1 MKIPK
6 DKSFTKL
13 TLPHSKSSVPATTE
27 SPIKPSIKTDFSNIQ
42 TVQARLNLINEAAMP
57 LPEPISATV
66 GILANIGAGWLITLI
81 GAQIIKAFSSDVIK
95 PLAEYYSEELYV
107 HFDSKRGIAINKIKN
122 ADLSKENIPNMVS
135 KTELMLKQLL
145 IASANDENARK
156 NLEKQIEEVTA
167 ILEALYDLK
176 HISTKDKVIRD
187 SGLRGWQSND
197 YLLRGSE
204 AIVSGLTF
212 QFTNAK
218 NAVLG
223 GNGLSSRADWIQY
236 ESASDCIA
244 AILEEKHTGRFGF
257 LSKNT
262 QRSLERI
269 LALNWNTPL
278 EASTDKTKKYEGSM
292 IPSSKRSISFRE
304 GIYDAILD
312 SLDEEKDDPLQLKSQ
327 IENVEQEKRIK
338 VQDYRDALL
347 RAFDIEMS
355 LEGATSSLPD
365 SKHGEGKSSLSV
377 CNKIKMILEK
387 SAIPPELWSAAAK
400 NAKVKQEQRKRDC
413 EAFCKW
419 GIELFPVDFKNAE
432 NILREAFADGNLTDE
447 QIKDINKLRTLLKNH
462 YESEREIELDFTSL
476 LNFMELEFPT
486 GTNKLTQKNYGKGI
500 LFLSAISK
508 FLFTQVTVGKDQK
521 LRIDCLDNDM
531 KTVLR
536 DNILRPIIQDHKDF
550 DNITRD
556 SNFFLSP
563 KLNSIPGI
571 ATQIYQRMEPNSI
584 VSETKINQMVIG
596 SITENLYGNS
606 SEPKAGFLLS
616 GPDSQELNNYI
627 CKISN
632 TLAMPIVKLSRDMI
646 SEKNGNFYIEMRD
659 DCKSLFSGDSLEKL
673 EIAYGKSLPIGVFF
687 ELIDNIH
694 INQQRLYVI
703 LHMDEVHE
711 YLKPRTD
718 DEGYLYPATD
728 LEQDL
733 TRSLLSLIEDSKI
746 RSSKKARTLTIFMT
760 STKIQ
765 SSSFDLATIDEN
777 GYSPEGWLT
786 LRSFIS
792 NGTARPGRIDHKIF
806 SFHRSGSESI
816 QEKPKI
822 DEDTAKSTKA
832 LKIIIGRLVEILRSK
847 SYGEEIDY
855 AKIAPL
861 IKGMNIKEVEKII
874 IEKTPNALTTEN
886 IIQAFTTKN

>member
-1 MKIPK
+1 MKIQR
-6 DKSFTKL
+6 DKPFTKL
-13 TLPHSKSSVPATTE
+13 ILPYSRDLNPNETE

-42 TVQARLNLINEAAMP
+42 AVQTRLNLTNEAAMP

-81 GAQIIKAFSSDVIK
+81 GAQIIKSFSSDVIK
-95 PLAEYYSEELYV
+95 PLAEYYSEELYI
-107 HFDSKRGIAINKIKN
+107 HFDSKRDIAINRIKN

-156 NLEKQIEEVTA
+156 NLEEQIEEVTA

-197 YLLRGSE
+197 YILRGSE

-223 GNGLSSRADWIQY
+223 GIGLSSRADWIQY

-278 EASTDKTKKYEGSM
+278 EASTDKKKYEGSM
-292 IPSSKRSISFRE
+292 IPSYKRSISFRE

-312 SLDEEKDDPLQLKSQ
+312 SLDKEKDDPLRLKSQ

-355 LEGATSSLPD
+355 LEGATSSIPD
-365 SKHGEGKSSLSV
+365 SKHGEGKFSLSV

-387 SAIPPELWSAAAK
+387 SAIPSELWSAQAK
-400 NAKVKQEQRKRDC
+400 EASARQEQRKRDC
-413 EAFCKW
+413 EAFCSW
-419 GIELFPVDFKNAE
+419 GIELFPSDFKNTE
-432 NILREAFADGNLTDE
+432 NILREAFTDGNLTNE
-447 QIKDINKLRTLLKNH
+447 QIKNIDRLRTILKNH
-462 YESEREIELDFTSL
+462 YGSEREIELDFIYL
-476 LNFMELEFPT
+476 LDFMKLEFPT
-486 GTNKLTQKNYGKGI
+486 GTNKLTQKNYGKGT

-508 FLFTQVTVGKDQK
+508 FLFTQVTVGKNQK
-521 LRIDCLDNDM
+521 LRINCLSNDM

-550 DNITRD
+550 SSTTRD

-571 ATQIYQRMEPNSI
+571 ATQIYQRMEPSSI
-584 VSETKINQMVIG
+584 ALEDKINQMVVG
-596 SITENLYGNS
+596 SITENLYRDS
-606 SEPKAGFLLS
+606 YKPKAGFLLS
-616 GPDSQELNNYI
+616 GPNFQELNNYI
-627 CKISN
+627 NSISN
-632 TLAMPIVKLSRDMI
+632 TIAMPIVRLSRNMI
-646 SEKNGNFYIEMRD
+646 SEKNGDFHVEMRD
-659 DCKSLFSGDSLEKL
+659 DFRDLFSEDSLEKL

-728 LEQDL
+728 LEQNL

-746 RSSKKARTLTIFMT
+746 RSNRKASTLTIFMT

-786 LRSFIS
+786 LRPFIS
-792 NGTARPGRIDHKIF
+792 SAALRPGRIDHKIF
-806 SFHRSGSESI
+806 SFHRSGIEST
-816 QEKPKI
+816 QEKPKT
-822 DEDTAKSTKA
+822 DEETAKSTKA
-832 LKIIIGRLVEILRSK
+832 LKIIIGRLVEIIRSK
-847 SYGEEIDY
+847 SFGEEIDY
-855 AKIAPL
+855 ERIAPL
-861 IKGMNIKEVEKII
+861 IKGMNTKEVEKTI

-886 IIQAFTTKN
+886 IIQAFTAKD